1 VPARRPVATTSTQF
15 AAIGQGNTEFMGYEQ
30 GALAQM
36 EPEASAPPQIRH
48 AVKQTVAGPAALC
61 GAGPL
66 SIRLFGNF
74 DVAADNVCP
83 DCAALLAVN

>member
-1 VPARRPVATTSTQF
+1 MTGRF
-15 AAIGQGNTEFMGYEQ
+15 AAIRPGNTGFMGYEQ

-36 EPEASAPPQIRH
+36 EVASSAPPQIRH

-66 SIRLFGNF
+66 TIRLFGNF
-74 DVAADNVCP
+74 EVGADNVCP
-83 DCAALLAVN
+83 DCAALLAVH

>member
-1 VPARRPVATTSTQF
+1 
-15 AAIGQGNTEFMGYEQ
+15 MGYEQ

-36 EPEASAPPQIRH
+36 EVASSAPPQIRH

-66 SIRLFGNF
+66 TIRLFGNF
-74 DVAADNVCP
+74 EVGADNVCP
-83 DCAALLAVN
+83 DCAALLAVH